1 MNGTERARI
10 SLIITHEVDLARRAY
25 THKRSSIYAEHSA
38 AGRLQSGS
46 TVKAVVAVMRQTL
59 VEQVASLDGKVR
71 PIARDKDAFSLL
83 TGAVNE
89 LSSIFL
95 GELSGVVSMATGGK
109 DKGSVENAAA
119 ELYAQ
124 AEADARNE
132 LAILAFEYGPKSV
145 EKHASAA
152 LPVPTNKGGKPLAAH
167 WDAMWAEI
175 AVRLWEGDLKPTK
188 QKDISDAMFA
198 WLSNEGID
206 AGQTAVTDRARTLW
220 LRVEAKLRG

>member
-46 TVKAVVAVMRQTL
+46 TVKAVVAVMRETL
-59 VEQVASLDGKVR
+59 VGQVALLDGKVR
-71 PIARDKDAFSLL
+71 PIARDIDAFSLL

-95 GELSGVVSMATGGK
+95 SELSGVVRMATGGK
-109 DKGSVENAAA
+109 DEGSVENAAA
-119 ELYAQ
+119 ELYSQ
-124 AEADARNE
+124 AESDARNE
-132 LAILAFEYGPKSV
+132 LAILAFEYGQKPLKSR
-145 EKHASAA
+145 ESSA
-152 LPVPTNKGGKPLAAH
+152 LPAPANKGGKPLAAH
-167 WDAMWAEI
+167 WDAMWADI
-175 AVRLWEGDLKPTK
+175 AVRLWEGDLKPSK

-198 WLSNEGID
+198 WLSEKEID
-206 AGQTAVTDRARTLW
+206 AGQTAVTERARALW
-220 LRVEAKLRG
+220 LKIESKLRG